1 MWFYNEFLLSSYGT
15 RQPCLVH
22 LLSYTRM
29 NESHDHVATPFFHP
43 KNWNMFKLPLR
54 RTNIAYVNGSFKDHA
69 TNYYWVMLAFPL
81 IAMLA
86 HQGPLFVPASTG
98 YNELR
103 YVYTVF
109 KIDFTE
115 KRRASDS
122 SASNARLQSN
132 IEQGSRLSTQASIA
146 NIPYSQHSE
155 QMNNVYYLIP
165 LFFLLFSQA
174 S

>member
-1 MWFYNEFLLSSYGT
+1 
-15 RQPCLVH
+15 
-22 LLSYTRM
+22 
-29 NESHDHVATPFFHP
+29 
-43 KNWNMFKLPLR
+43 
-54 RTNIAYVNGSFKDHA
+54 
-69 TNYYWVMLAFPL
+69 MLAFPL
-81 IAMLA
+81 IVMLA

-115 KRRASDS
+115 KRKASDS
-122 SASNARLQSN
+122 SAPNARLQSN

-165 LFFLLFSQA
+165 FFFFCFFPKRRNSLANAPYKFGNVRLTESHGVVGGDEYYLSLEEKRYA
-174 S
+174 A